1 MTGCPSSLFVEILI
15 VKVRNFKILKT
26 IHPSACWFPLSFP
39 SMIESFPSYYY
50 FLLVFSDISIL
61 LKTFLKQY
69 HSCKF
74 STGSLDEIFKI
85 RKVKKLVSHLRWQL
99 KHVTAITTKNNQK
112 KCSTVF
118 IEKPQLQKGF
128 FENWCNFL
136 FLQLPISFLSF
147 AFILLKQND
156 CATSQTR
163 KNTGKKCY

>member
-99 KHVTAITTKNNQK
+99 KHVTAITTKENA
-112 KCSTVF
+112 
-118 IEKPQLQKGF
+118 QL
-128 FENWCNFL
+128 
-136 FLQLPISFLSF
+136 
-147 AFILLKQND
+147 FILRNF
-156 CATSQTR
+156 SFR
-163 KNTGKKCY
+163 KVFWKLM